1 MACGHEERELIGDK
15 PQSDKDRVGFRQIWE
30 SGEQG
35 FYLGMGDVGMGK
47 VASSVSIIGGADGP
61 TSIFIAGKGGKVKLT
76 TRIQNYFRKIK
87 RSRIKRRI
95 TVNPHT
101 LEEVVDLL
109 KREYGA
115 VEVSQKS
122 HNYQEQR
129 KNLKASLIMRHCPD
143 LLGELMDLELPE
155 GEDMESLKAF
165 WEQTQ
170 ERERRATE
178 IADDIFPIDF
188 HIYEIRWPEN
198 GWMQVGVETVWQM
211 LDGSCSGDKKT
222 MKQLKKLFKK
232 IYLYYGVTAE
242 DIKNETERYKS
253 LLGVLCS

>member
-1 MACGHEERELIGDK
+1 
-15 PQSDKDRVGFRQIWE
+15 
-30 SGEQG
+30 
-35 FYLGMGDVGMGK
+35 MGK
-47 VASSVSIIGGADGP
+47 STGGVSIIGGSDGP
-61 TSIFIAGKGGKVKLT
+61 TSIFIAEKGDKVKLT
-76 TRIQNYFRKIK
+76 ARIQNYFRKIK
-87 RSRIKRRI
+87 RNRIKKRI
-95 TVNPHT
+95 TANPHT
-101 LEEVVDLL
+101 LQEVVELL

-129 KNLKASLIMRHCPD
+129 KNLKASLIMRHRPD
-143 LLGELMDLELPE
+143 LLGELMDLEMPD

-165 WEQTQ
+165 WEQTR
-170 ERERRATE
+170 ERERRAME

-188 HIYEIRWPEN
+188 HIYEIRCPGN
-198 GWMQVGVETVWQM
+198 GMMQVSVETVWQM

-222 MKQLKKLFKK
+222 MKQLRKLFKK

>member
-1 MACGHEERELIGDK
+1 
-15 PQSDKDRVGFRQIWE
+15 
-30 SGEQG
+30 
-35 FYLGMGDVGMGK
+35 MGK
-47 VASSVSIIGGADGP
+47 GAGNVSIIGGADGP

-76 TRIQNYFRKIK
+76 THIQNYFRKIK
-87 RSRIKRRI
+87 RNRIKRRI
-95 TVNPHT
+95 TANPHT

-109 KREYGA
+109 KQEYGA

-129 KNLKASLIMRHCPD
+129 KNLKASLIMRYRPD

-155 GEDMESLKAF
+155 REDMESLKVF

-170 ERERRATE
+170 ERGRRATE

-188 HIYEIRWPEN
+188 HIYEIIWPES
-198 GWMQVGVETVWQM
+198 GWMQIGVENVWQK
-211 LDGSCSGDKKT
+211 LDGSFSGDKKT
-222 MKQLKKLFKK
+222 MRQLKKLLKK

-242 DIKNETERYKS
+242 DIKNETERYRS
-253 LLGVLCS
+253 LLGILCS